1 MTTSSSLPP
10 RIIPVS
16 AGYPYAF
23 GHIKSRITDLAEI
36 ASSDYYSPADQLQKL
51 INNII
56 RLERDVLQI
65 TGEIYTNEQ

>member
-23 GHIKSRITDLAEI
+23 GHIKSRITEIANLASADGY
-36 ASSDYYSPADQLQKL
+36 ASSDQLRKL
-51 INNII
+51 INEIV
-56 RLERDVLQI
+56 RLERDVVQI
-65 TGEIYTNEQ
+65 AGEIYSNG